1 MVHCDQKRRVAV
13 KSVTG
18 VVVSGVVLGAFLLG
32 ILHAGTSVGP
42 APLKVG
48 TLDLTKVVEGFQKKK
63 DLEAEINKLRDGA
76 AAGLKDLQKNIT
88 TLSSELDLLD
98 KNSAEYSAKKQV
110 ILEKQEELLMR
121 TRLAEREVSE
131 KLAQYLQEVYSEVL
145 TKVSEYRD
153 KNSFDL
159 LLRSDTRPL
168 TAQERIGEQLDRKL
182 LLASVKSLD
191 VTDDFV
197 AFLNRSYTK

>member
-1 MVHCDQKRRVAV
+1 M
-13 KSVTG
+13 KSVAA

-32 ILHAGTSVGP
+32 ILQAGTSVGL

-48 TLDLTKVVEGFQKKK
+48 TVDLNKVVEGFQKKK

-76 AAGLKDLQKNIT
+76 AAGLKELQKKIT
-88 TLSSELDLLD
+88 TLSSELDLVD
-98 KNSAEYSAKKQV
+98 KNSGQYSAKKQV

-145 TKVSEYRD
+145 AKVSEYRD
-153 KNSFDL
+153 KNGFDL

-197 AFLNRSYTK
+197 AFLNQSYAK